1 MGTAKYQH
9 EEQQQFDGNFADQD
23 QEREQY
29 FEEGVVGR
37 QPGREL
43 PMTFEQQPE
52 DFEGGLDMAHILGQ
66 DTGHGAGRGRGGIED
81 VDDTLGARTN

>member
-1 MGTAKYQH
+1 
-9 EEQQQFDGNFADQD
+9 
-23 QEREQY
+23 
-29 FEEGVVGR
+29 
-37 QPGREL
+37 
-43 PMTFEQQPE
+43 MTFEQQPE